1 MKVDQ
6 DQAVWSVS
14 VALDVLGDK
23 WTLLIL
29 RDMLFEGKS
38 SFTEFKASREKIAS
52 NILTAR
58 LKMLDLKGFVIK
70 TATADNKVKYRYSL
84 TDKAI
89 DLLPMLLELFC
100 WAATHSE
107 GQPYTSPV
115 YKKLESKNSV
125 DIAAYSMELKK
136 HRDSELGI

>member
-89 DLLPMLLELFC
+89 RTILLGC
-100 WAATHSE
+100 NA
-107 GQPYTSPV
+107 
-115 YKKLESKNSV
+115 
-125 DIAAYSMELKK
+125 
-136 HRDSELGI
+136 